1 MRRVLITGL
10 AVLGTVA
17 QAAAADLPQ
26 PALPPAQAP
35 VAYIPA
41 PAVYNWGGIYY
52 GINGGYGFGK
62 SEWFSTHG
70 TTGSF
75 KTDGFAVGATIG
87 ANYQVD
93 ALVFGLEADLDWM
106 GLEGTSNVCTPG
118 KCETK
123 DTYLATFRGRIG
135 YAFDRV
141 LFYATGGGAYG
152 NIEANA
158 PTGSFISTS
167 KPGWTAGAGVEAA
180 LSENWTARVE
190 YLFVD
195 LQNAG
200 PFNAGAPVPVPVTV
214 KFDANLIRL
223 GIDYKFR

>member
-1 MRRVLITGL
+1 MKRLLVAGVVVVA
-10 AVLGTVA
+10 AVV

-26 PALPPAQAP
+26 PLPPPAQAP
-35 VAYIPA
+35 VVYA
-41 PAVYNWGGIYY
+41 PPVYNWGGLYY

-62 SEWFSTHG
+62 SEWFSAFG
-70 TTGSF
+70 STGNF

-106 GLEGTSNVCTPG
+106 GLDGTSSACTPG

-141 LFYATGGGAYG
+141 LLYATGGGVYG

-158 PTGSFISTS
+158 PTGSFVSTS
-167 KPGWTAGAGVEAA
+167 KPGWTVGAGVESA
-180 LSENWTARVE
+180 LAENWTARVE

-200 PFNAGAPVPVPVTV
+200 PFSAGAPAPGVPVTV

>member
-1 MRRVLITGL
+1 MKRVLIA
-10 AVLGTVA
+10 AVAALGAVA

-35 VAYIPA
+35 VAYIPVA
-41 PAVYNWGGIYY
+41 PVYNWGGVYY
-52 GINGGYGFGK
+52 GINGGYGIGK
-62 SEWFSTHG
+62 SEWSSTG
-70 TTGSF
+70 GSTGNF

-93 ALVFGLEADLDWM
+93 ALVFGIEADLDWM
-106 GLEGTSNVCTPG
+106 GLDGTSNVCTPG

-135 YAFDRV
+135 YAFDRI
-141 LFYATGGGAYG
+141 LFYATAGGAYG
-152 NIEANA
+152 NIEANG
-158 PTGSFISTS
+158 PTGFVSTS
-167 KPGWTAGAGVEAA
+167 KAGWTAGAGVEAA
-180 LSENWTARVE
+180 LSENWTARLE

-195 LQNAG
+195 LQNAT
-200 PFNAGAPVPVPVTV
+200 PFNAGVPAVPVTV
-214 KFDANLIRL
+214 KFDADLIRL